1 MIKATG
7 KVKELRDNSNL
18 SFYAQT
24 DKAFFVMYYQQKTD
38 QEMFALVGKENLWG
52 NNSTWKK
59 FSFE

>member
-7 KVKELRDNSNL
+7 EVKELRDNSNL

-24 DKAFFVMYYQQKTD
+24 DKTFFVMYCQQETD
-38 QEMFALVGKENLWG
+38 QEMFALVDKSNLWE
-52 NNSTWKK
+52 NNSIWKK